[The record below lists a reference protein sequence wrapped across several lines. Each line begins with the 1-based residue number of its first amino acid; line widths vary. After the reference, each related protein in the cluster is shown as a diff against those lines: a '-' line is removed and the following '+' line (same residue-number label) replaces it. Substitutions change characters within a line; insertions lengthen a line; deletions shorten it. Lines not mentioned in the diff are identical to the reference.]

1 MKTIAAFTVL
11 LLIFCMQSMYC
22 YGNIYIIIYATKN
35 GKTGHAGVAFDNYR
49 VLVSETRQDTL
60 QTGTV
65 TYFDLW
71 PSNDEFGFF
80 DYSKNQKA
88 QFYKLPNAIW
98 SQSLTIERLASQ
110 GIPHREHY
118 APDGIFMI
126 QTSAAMD
133 FKIMRELDK
142 IMEEQEFFNPRYYNC
157 SDFVNDALKQVLG
170 SKLRIKEFIP
180 FTFTATP
187 NKLCRK
193 VLSVENIV
201 ILQKPGQIINRSFFR
216 ERVLKRDRA
225 PNPFRTTSVAMN

>member
-1 MKTIAAFTVL
+1 MKTIIAYTTL
-11 LLIFCMQSMYC
+11 LLILCMQSMHC
-22 YGNIYIIIYATKN
+22 YANIYIIIYATKN
-35 GKTGHAGVAFDNYR
+35 GKTGHAGVAFDNYQ
-49 VLVSETRQDTL
+49 VVVSETRQDTL

-80 DYSKNQKA
+80 DYSRNQKA
-88 QFYKLPNAIW
+88 QFYKLPNSIW
-98 SQSLTIERLASQ
+98 SKSLTIEMLASK

-118 APDGIFMI
+118 APDGVFMI
-126 QTSAAMD
+126 HTSATRD

-157 SDFVNDALKQVLG
+157 SDFVNDALQQVLG
-170 SKLRIKEFIP
+170 GKLRIKEFIP
-180 FTFTATP
+180 FTFTSTP

-201 ILQKPGQIINRSFFR
+201 VLQMPGDIIHRSFFR

-225 PNPFRTTSVAMN
+225 PNPFRTTYATMN